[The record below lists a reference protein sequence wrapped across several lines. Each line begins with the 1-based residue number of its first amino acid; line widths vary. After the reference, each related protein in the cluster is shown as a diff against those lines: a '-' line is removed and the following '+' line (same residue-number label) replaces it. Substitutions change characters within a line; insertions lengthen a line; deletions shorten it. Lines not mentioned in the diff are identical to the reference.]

1 MSIKQFALQTALYS
15 RLSTDS
21 NLTSTLGAGVYDEVP
36 EGSSFPY
43 VAMGESTSIDFGTK
57 DVDGSENTITIHVW
71 SQYKGSKETKNIM
84 DRLHDLLHNYS
95 LSVSGANLINLRFEF
110 ADLIRDPDG
119 ITRHGIIRFR
129 AILLGS

>member
-1 MSIKQFALQTALYS
+1 MTIKQFELQTALYS
-15 RLSTDS
+15 RLSGDS
-21 NLTSTLGAGVYDEVP
+21 TLTSTLGAGIYDEVP

-43 VAMGESTSIDFGTK
+43 AVMGETTSMDFGTK
-57 DVDGSENTITIHVW
+57 DVHGSENTMTLHIW
-71 SQYKGSKETKNIM
+71 SQYRGAKESKNIM

-110 ADLIRDPDG
+110 TDLIRDPDG
-119 ITRHGIIRFR
+119 ITRHGVMRFR